1 MPVDATSEWIIPNSQ
16 GDIRIY
22 MPGDWTIIMK
32 LSGGSDSAILA
43 YMLAKYRHDFNPNL
57 KFVFVSS
64 VNRNLPYQYEFAKK
78 VVEYIDS
85 VYPLGDYVHLHNENR
100 GGEFYKQDQNT
111 LTFPL
116 HQQYNEKTLQWVG
129 ITCNPPVNEM
139 KKFGMYT
146 DERVIER
153 DPENNHNWVVH
164 EQERAPGIYKF
175 NRPFINH
182 DKRGVAELY
191 TTLGVLDDLFPLTRS
206 CEEPTH
212 DFSKHCGK
220 CWFCLERK
228 WGYGTLD
235 PKREK
240 QNEI

>member
-1 MPVDATSEWIIPNSQ
+1 MPVDKSLEWIIPNSQ

-22 MPGDWTIIMK
+22 MPGDWHVILK
-32 LSGGSDSAILA
+32 LSGGADSAILA
-43 YMLAKYRHDFNPNL
+43 YILAKYRHDFNPNL
-57 KFVFVSS
+57 KFVFASS
-64 VNRNLPYQYEFAKK
+64 VNKDLPYQYEFAKK

-100 GGEFYKQDQNT
+100 GGEFYTDDQNA
-111 LTFPL
+111 LVWPL
-116 HQQYNEKTLQWVG
+116 HKKYNEKTIHWSG
-129 ITCNPPVNEM
+129 ITCNPPVDEM
-139 KKFGMYT
+139 KKFEMYT
-146 DERVIER
+146 DERVVGRDRGHQENYLICEHER
-153 DPENNHNWVVH
+153 ED
-164 EQERAPGIYKF
+164 GIYKF
-175 NRPFINH
+175 NRPFMQH

-191 TTLGVLDDLFPLTRS
+191 TTFGVLDQLFPLTRS

-235 PKREK
+235 LKREK